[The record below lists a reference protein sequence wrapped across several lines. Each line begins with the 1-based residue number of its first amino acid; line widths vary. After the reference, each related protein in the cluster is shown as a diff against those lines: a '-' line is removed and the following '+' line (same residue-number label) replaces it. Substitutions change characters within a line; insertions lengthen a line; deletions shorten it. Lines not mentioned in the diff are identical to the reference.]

1 MINHHTYA
9 NVKRGNQM
17 TNSNDVKCTR
27 CDHTRRDHYTRDG
40 GKDGRCVEDYGAVPC
55 GCKKFTQ
62 SKKVV
67 LIQ

>member
-1 MINHHTYA
+1 
-9 NVKRGNQM
+9 M